1 MDQSYFI
8 PPYLYGVIELYQATP
23 HASNK
28 FCTKAL
34 QFNQDKISM
43 PIIKHHLTAWV
54 QNTWLPR
61 YAKLYAENSLISPR
75 SSGFFGPH
83 PNQYIQC
90 VMICTVQKRK
100 IDRPC
105 PAARSK
111 MIFKIFRSIFT
122 CTLYYCKAQCCG
134 KKSLKVYIKGL
145 CSKSKWLQ
153 TFGHMAREISC
164 CGIFGKFLP
173 TISSFFSPQYI
184 DLDIHKTTA
193 RLCTSVQ

>member
-1 MDQSYFI
+1 MHKSFAIQSRQDIYAHYKT
-8 PPYLYGVIELYQATP
+8 PSNRLSAKYLIT
-23 HASNK
+23 
-28 FCTKAL
+28 
-34 QFNQDKISM
+34 
-43 PIIKHHLTAWV
+43 
-54 QNTWLPR
+54 

-134 KKSLKVYIKGL
+134 EKSLKVYLTWPANKAVPLILITNWSGENQSEETEVKNL
-145 CSKSKWLQ
+145 
-153 TFGHMAREISC
+153 ENSC
-164 CGIFGKFLP
+164 WHFLHFLAHN
-173 TISSFFSPQYI
+173 T
-184 DLDIHKTTA
+184 
-193 RLCTSVQ
+193 